1 MDRRQFIGF
10 AGAAATSPL
19 LPFGMARAQ
28 ATFPQGNIRLVVPY
42 AAGGVVDVVGRQWA
56 NAVKSSLGTVVVE
69 NQGGGGG
76 TIGATT
82 VARATPDGYTLLFG
96 DTSNLVV
103 APYVTKGIAYDPA
116 KDFSPVSLVATSST
130 AIVVHSSVPVKTLEE
145 FIVYAKANQ
154 QNLSYASAGTGTV
167 THLAGELFK
176 QLVDA
181 PGITHVPYRGA
192 GPGLN
197 DLVAG
202 TVPMMTP
209 NVTGQ
214 VLAFHRSGQIRILA
228 VCAPKPLKIAPE
240 IPAARERIP
249 GLVVQLT
256 TAIVGPAGLPA
267 AVTAKISAATAA
279 AVKDESFI
287 KAMEAAGLEAQE
299 DATPATAG
307 AFIVQENK
315 RLMPVIKSAGLEPT

>member
-1 MDRRQFIGF
+1 MHRRRFIGC
-10 AGAAATSPL
+10 ASAAAAAHL
-19 LPFGMARAQ
+19 LPFEEAHAQ
-28 ATFPQGNIRLVVPY
+28 AIFPQGNIRLVVPY
-42 AAGGVVDVVGRQWA
+42 AAGGVVDIVGRHWA
-56 NAVKSSLGTVVVE
+56 NAVKSSLATVVVE

-76 TIGATT
+76 TIGAAS

-103 APYVTKGIAYDPA
+103 APYVTKGISYDPVR
-116 KDFSPVSLVATSST
+116 DFTPVSLVATSST
-130 AIVVHSSVPVKTLEE
+130 AIVVHASVPVKTLEE

-154 QNLSYASAGTGTV
+154 QKLSYASAGTGTV

-176 QLVDA
+176 QLVGA
-181 PGITHVPYRGA
+181 PDITHVPYRGA

-202 TVPMMTP
+202 TILMMTP
-209 NVTGQ
+209 NVTAQ
-214 VLAFHRSGQIRILA
+214 VLGFHRTGHIRILA

-240 IPAARERIP
+240 IPTARERLP

-256 TAIVGPAGLPA
+256 TAIMGPSGLPS
-267 AVTAKISAATAA
+267 AVTARISGATAA
-279 AVKDESFI
+279 ALKDENFL

-299 DATPATAG
+299 DASPATARTYL
-307 AFIVQENK
+307 IEENK
-315 RLMPVIKSAGLEPT
+315 KLLPVIKSAGLEPM